1 MYNIEMSSSRQKKI
15 LFPIAFILL
24 VLCCCGK
31 VTQEIPKEK
40 KQKVFDI
47 TFKVDKILEQSDAI
61 EKGVTPNFSLNTP
74 IYAFIKGYKQKNSK
88 QISWGKGYVTR
99 IITPTKTNVPA
110 KSQAMSGVQSENVV
124 NPTAVSMVSSN
135 EQTNSKIAE
144 KILKPIITY
153 DVHAFNMKGQK
164 ISAAQLPNEIK
175 SNFDSS
181 KFEWSFLG
189 KNIEKAYDFYLLGV
203 FSNKD
208 DVVMKIVSQDF
219 VSNNSTI
226 NIDPISEFDTFQSVL
241 KLTFFQTY
249 DFEPLAFEMIDDF
262 YDLEFYSQ
270 VNYSFPKNSVKS
282 FNVKKPSYIFSN
294 STIKALLIVVDLA
307 ISDRDSAKEYITKS
321 KLDFPKA
328 VTDKLI
334 LKINQFSSS

>member
-1 MYNIEMSSSRQKKI
+1 MYNVGMSFKTKNILLFSIVPI
-15 LFPIAFILL
+15 LF

-31 VTQEIPKEK
+31 VTQEIPQEK
-40 KQKVFDI
+40 KQKVFNI
-47 TFKVDKILEQSDAI
+47 TFKVDKILEKTDAL
-61 EKGVTPNFSLNTP
+61 EKGVTPNFFINTP

-99 IITPTKTNVPA
+99 ILTPIKTDVPS
-110 KSQAMSGVQSENVV
+110 KSAAIRGNQSN
-124 NPTAVSMVSSN
+124 NILNSTASSEISAN
-135 EQTNSKIAE
+135 QQTNSN
-144 KILKPIITY
+144 ILDKLEKPIITY
-153 DVHAFNMKGQK
+153 DVHAFNIKGQK

-175 SNFDSS
+175 SDFDSS

-189 KNIEKAYDFYLLGV
+189 KNIEKSYDFYLLGV

-208 DVVMKIVSQDF
+208 DVVMKVVSQDF
-219 VSNNSTI
+219 VSNNTSI
-226 NIDPISEFDTFQSVL
+226 NIDPITEFDTFQSVL

-262 YDLEFYSQ
+262 YDLEFFSQ
-270 VNYSFPKNSVKS
+270 INYSFPKNSVKS

-294 STIKALLIVVDLA
+294 ATIKTLLIIVDLA

-321 KLDFPKA
+321 KLDFPKV

>member
-1 MYNIEMSSSRQKKI
+1 MSSKIQKI
-15 LFPIAFILL
+15 LLFPIVSVLL

-31 VTQEIPKEK
+31 VTQEIPQEK
-40 KQKVFDI
+40 KQKVFNI
-47 TFKVDKILEQSDAI
+47 TFKVNNILEKTDAL
-61 EKGVTPNFSLNTP
+61 EKGVTPNFFINTP
-74 IYAFIKGYKQKNSK
+74 VYAFIKGYKQKNSK

-99 IITPTKTNVPA
+99 ILTPIKTDVPA
-110 KSQAMSGVQSENVV
+110 KSVAIRGNQDKNVM
-124 NPTAVSMVSSN
+124 NLTASSQVSAN
-135 EQTNSKIAE
+135 KQTNANKSE
-144 KILKPIITY
+144 KLVKPIITY
-153 DVHAFNMKGQK
+153 DVHAFNIKGQK

-189 KNIEKAYDFYLLGV
+189 KNIEKIYDFYLLGV

-219 VSNNSTI
+219 VSNNSKI
-226 NIDPISEFDTFQSVL
+226 NIDPITEFDTFQSML

-262 YDLEFYSQ
+262 YDLEFFSQ
-270 VNYSFPKNSVKS
+270 VNYTFPKNSVKS
-282 FNVKKPSYIFSN
+282 FNVKKPSYMFSN
-294 STIKALLIVVDLA
+294 ATIKTLLIIVDLA

-321 KLDFPKA
+321 KLDFPKV

-334 LKINQFSSS
+334 LKIDQFSSS